1 MLVHASEVIKTVV
14 YQDKIEFLNSSSKG
28 KRRPK
33 ILLIDDDIDMGGIIK
48 NTLKFAY
55 NCRVDIASDPFEAM
69 NTMVENFYDLI
80 ILDWNLPLLNGA
92 QTLKELEK
100 GFYFDPSLPVQWDR
114 QRVPVVVFSAS
125 DKIQCSLARS
135 KHFDCAGFVS
145 KRQTLSNII
154 ASFAPYIL
162 VNIQESAS

>member
-55 NCRVDIASDPFEAM
+55 NCRVDIASDPLS
-69 NTMVENFYDLI
+69 LI
-80 ILDWNLPLLNGA
+80 HI
-92 QTLKELEK
+92 
-100 GFYFDPSLPVQWDR
+100 
-114 QRVPVVVFSAS
+114 
-125 DKIQCSLARS
+125 
-135 KHFDCAGFVS
+135 
-145 KRQTLSNII
+145 
-154 ASFAPYIL
+154 
-162 VNIQESAS
+162 